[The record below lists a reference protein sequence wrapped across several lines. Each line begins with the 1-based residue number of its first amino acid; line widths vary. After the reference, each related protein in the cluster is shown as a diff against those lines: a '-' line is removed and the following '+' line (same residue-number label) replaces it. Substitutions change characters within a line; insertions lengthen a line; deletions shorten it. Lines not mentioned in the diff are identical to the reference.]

1 MSNEPRQERA
11 IRTREQILTG
21 AVEVLVEH
29 GYAGMTMQRVQSAAG
44 VSRGALTHHF
54 GSMTQIAVAAVDFI
68 AENQSAEIR
77 GAIAPETSMLD
88 AVEVIHEITRR
99 PTFVAGLQLWMAART
114 EPALRE
120 ALQPGAHRLFA
131 ELRQTLAPFVGDV
144 DDEQEVVVF
153 LDGLLSLLRGLAI
166 GAVLRDRPDREKQ
179 VLATWLA
186 AFAPSP
192 RT

>member
-1 MSNEPRQERA
+1 MEF
-11 IRTREQILTG
+11 
-21 AVEVLVEH
+21 
-29 GYAGMTMQRVQSAAG
+29 GYAGMTMQRVQTAAG

-54 GSMTQIAVAAVDFI
+54 GSMTEIAVAAIDFI
-68 AENQSAEIR
+68 AENQGEEIR
-77 GAIAPETSMLD
+77 GAVGPNTSAEQ
-88 AVEVIHEITRR
+88 AVDIVHEITRR

-120 ALQPGAHRLFA
+120 ALQPGAHRLFRD
-131 ELRQTLAPFVGDV
+131 LHDSLAPFVDRLSVDGDI
-144 DDEQEVVVF
+144 DGEHYLIF

-186 AFAPSP
+186 AFSSGQQSS
-192 RT
+192 

>member
-88 AVEVIHEITRR
+88 AVEVIHEIT
-99 PTFVAGLQLWMAART
+99 A
-114 EPALRE
+114 
-120 ALQPGAHRLFA
+120 A
-131 ELRQTLAPFVGDV
+131 ELCALIPTLASGMVPKMEACLRAVQGGVGAAHV
-144 DDEQEVVVF
+144 I
-153 LDGLLSLLRGLAI
+153 DGRVEHSVLLEILTEGGI
-166 GAVLRDRPDREKQ
+166 GTMVTEGDHEKRS
-179 VLATWLA
+179 A
-186 AFAPSP
+186 AGANS
-192 RT
+192 